1 MPGTIRKRGQDS
13 WYLEVTIGTDF
24 RGKPVRYSRTVH
36 GTKKQ
41 AEKELAKFYTEC
53 EAGKINKANVATV
66 EQVAALYKTE
76 YAERNLKKSAMR
88 GINTAINVW
97 IVPLIGNRKIAKLT
111 RVDVQQWINSMS
123 DGTQGKKGIS
133 PKTIRNYYSVL
144 RGIMDFAIDMGIISD
159 TPCKNIRLPKK
170 EHKEATYYGHS
181 EMERLLEALSALSGD
196 ELKFKVA
203 IYLAL
208 FGGLR
213 KSEILGLNWEDVNYE
228 TGEIKICRTR
238 QIAPKV
244 GVYEDTPKTEKS
256 ARSIVLPKEV
266 VFLLKSLKVQQSE
279 AKLMLANKYED
290 SPAVLRGDFGK
301 PLYPQVLQRWFTSFL
316 KENNLPH
323 IGLHGLRHTHASMLA
338 HMGADKMQVSTRLG
352 HSQLSTTLNMY
363 THLFEEADR
372 TIADNLSQ
380 QFFSKKQG

>member
-1 MPGTIRKRGQDS
+1 M
-13 WYLEVTIGTDF
+13 
-24 RGKPVRYSRTVH
+24 
-36 GTKKQ
+36 
-41 AEKELAKFYTEC
+41 
-53 EAGKINKANVATV
+53 

-352 HSQLSTTLNMY
+352 HSQLSTTLNIY